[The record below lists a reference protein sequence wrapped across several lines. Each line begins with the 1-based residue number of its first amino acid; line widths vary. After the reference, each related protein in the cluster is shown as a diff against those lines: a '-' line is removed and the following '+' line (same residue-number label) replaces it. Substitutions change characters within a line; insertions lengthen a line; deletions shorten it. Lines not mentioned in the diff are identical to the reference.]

1 MIKTQNH
8 RARLIGKETVRRV
21 LWDATLAGLNPDAG
35 TPSPQAAAGE
45 YYLAAD
51 VEEVQ
56 AEIAARLR
64 EQLVDEICERIAQR
78 MPHLL
83 AVDLLRIRLLYLE
96 ALAPLLGH

>member
-1 MIKTQNH
+1 MIKTHNH
-8 RARLIGKETVRRV
+8 RARLIGKETVRTV
-21 LWDATLAGLNPDAG
+21 LWDATVAGLNPDAA
-35 TPSPQAAAGE
+35 TPRAQAAAGE

-56 AEIAARLR
+56 AEIVARLR
-64 EQLVDEICERIAQR
+64 EQLDQLCERIAQR

-96 ALAPLLGH
+96 TLAPLLGH

>member
-8 RARLIGKETVRRV
+8 RARLIGNETVRRV
-21 LWDATLAGLNPDAG
+21 LWDTTVAGLNPDAA
-35 TPSPQAAAGE
+35 TPRPQPAAGE

-51 VEEVQ
+51 VEAVQ
-56 AEIAARLR
+56 AEIVARLR
-64 EQLVDEICERIAQR
+64 EQLVDQLCERIAQK

-83 AVDLLRIRLLYLE
+83 AVDLLEIRLLYIE